1 MKNNFKHLKNSSAF
15 QKVESLQLVEH
26 GMYMVFSG
34 YYILS
39 HIAHHLVHT

>member
-1 MKNNFKHLKNSSAF
+1 MSEF

-26 GMYMVFSG
+26 GIYMVLCG

-39 HIAHHLVHT
+39 RIAHHLVHT